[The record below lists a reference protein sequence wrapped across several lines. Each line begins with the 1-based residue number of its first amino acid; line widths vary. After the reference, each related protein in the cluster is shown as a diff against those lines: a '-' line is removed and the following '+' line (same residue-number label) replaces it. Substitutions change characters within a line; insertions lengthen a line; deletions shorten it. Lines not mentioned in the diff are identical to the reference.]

1 MSMGEFWRIFQN
13 EWIKLIRRRRF
24 VVVLLLGLA
33 LISFYTYA
41 RYHEDQ
47 NQKHY
52 NDPATQI
59 QMTDSQI
66 KRTQNQLDTD
76 KNLTAE
82 QKKLLQEQIIG
93 MKQSKEQIGK
103 ESLQI
108 PPTKADIEQKIE
120 HIKSSIA
127 LLLPDQAA
135 EKGQL
140 QIQLVLAEYQLTHPP
155 EIQRNS
161 LSSWDAIQDFLGV
174 GAQLFI
180 PLLCVLLVADM
191 VSGEQT
197 GGTIKLLLTRPASRV
212 KILFAKYMTAIIGA
226 ICIHIIILGVLAGG
240 LLAVFGTHGAT
251 NPTVVGVKYEKV
263 SVVKDD
269 GRIGTELAANPTD
282 AKVISM
288 RSFTIQ
294 SILLTLLSTIG
305 MCGLGFFCS
314 VLVRSAAVSTGISI
328 AVIII
333 GTIIINAMRG
343 TTWLRY
349 FLTPHFDLPNAWTGS
364 LSRNFGYPMSLSQS
378 LIITAVWVVGMYAIG
393 HFIFKRRDVLA

>member
-1 MSMGEFWRIFQN
+1 MSMREFIRIFQN

-41 RYHEDQ
+41 RYHQEQ

-52 NDPATQI
+52 NNPATQI
-59 QMTDSQI
+59 QMMDSQI
-66 KRTQNQLDTD
+66 KRVQTQLDTD
-76 KNLTAE
+76 KNLTEE
-82 QKKLLQEQIIG
+82 QKKSLQEQLVN
-93 MKQSKEQIGK
+93 MKESKANIGK
-103 ESLQI
+103 ENLQTA
-108 PPTKADIEQKIE
+108 PTKAEIQQNIDQ
-120 HIKSSIA
+120 IKRSIA
-127 LLLPDQAA
+127 GLLPDQAQQ
-135 EKGQL
+135 KGEL
-140 QIQLVLAEYQLTHPP
+140 QIQLLMAEYQLTHPP
-155 EIQRNS
+155 EAPNSS

-240 LLAVFGTHGAT
+240 LLAVFGSHGAT
-251 NPTVVGVKYEKV
+251 NPIAVGVKYEQV
-263 SVVKDD
+263 SVIKDD
-269 GRIGTELAANPTD
+269 GRMGTQLAANATD

-288 RSFTIQ
+288 RSFIIQ

-305 MCGLGFFCS
+305 MCALGFFCS

-343 TTWLRY
+343 TTWLKY
-349 FLTPHFDLPNAWTGS
+349 FLTPHFDLPDAWTGS
-364 LSRNFGYPMSLSQS
+364 LSRNIGFPMSLTQS
-378 LIITAVWVVGMYAIG
+378 LIISAVWVIGMYVIG
-393 HFIFKRRDVLA
+393 HYIFKKRDILA